1 MDVVKK
7 GIEKLHGRVEV
18 QSFESKGTTVI
29 ISLPLT
35 LAIIEGMVIR
45 VGNERYIVPT
55 MAILESFKPKKEDYF
70 TVKGKGEMVMA
81 RGNLIPMIRLDQ
93 LFGIDGDSKNPW
105 DGLVVVVENKEE
117 QRGLLLDE
125 LLGQE
130 EIVIKSLGEAL
141 KRTKGLAGGAILG
154 DGRVGL
160 ILDIAGLF
168 ELSEKQAL
176 MERGTKFS
184 APQPLE

>member
-1 MDVVKK
+1 
-7 GIEKLHGRVEV
+7 
-18 QSFESKGTTVI
+18 
-29 ISLPLT
+29 
-35 LAIIEGMVIR
+35 
-45 VGNERYIVPT
+45 
-55 MAILESFKPKKEDYF
+55 
-70 TVKGKGEMVMA
+70 MVMT
-81 RGNLIPMIRLDQ
+81 RGNLIPLIRLDK
-93 LFGIDGDSKNPW
+93 LFHIEADAEAPW

-141 KRTKGLAGGAILG
+141 KHTKGLAGGAILG

-168 ELSEKQAL
+168 EIADKQE
-176 MERGTKFS
+176 MV
-184 APQPLE
+184 